1 MRRPSSFA
9 AQGKAH
15 CIYLMTAVLA
25 SSRSA
30 LRHAF
35 TRAGA
40 PVARGSGALSTSS
53 HEIFRGDD
61 DHDNLPKVK
70 RRDGSVD
77 VIDNKRAFV
86 VRLRRPPEPRTPHPA
101 RARVPPP
108 RRRRRARRRRRNGAA
123 YPPERRTSRRADA
136 RPHPSNPPQDYE
148 RNPEPYREPLERVL
162 DWGEINAQDGHDEVE
177 RTVQAAR
184 CMDCGT
190 PFCQTHTG
198 CPVNNLIPEFNS
210 LVYQD
215 QWRQALD
222 RLHQTNNFPEFTG
235 RVCPAPCE
243 GACVAGLVDSPVT
256 IKNMEYSIVERGFAE
271 GWIVPRVPEVRTGFS
286 VAVVGSGPAGLAAA
300 DVLNQAGHKVTVY
313 EREDRPG
320 GLLMYGIPNMKL
332 DKDSVAR
339 RVDLLN
345 EEGIEFVCN
354 AEIGVNV
361 DVDVLRANNDA
372 VVLATGATV
381 PRDLPVPGREGKGI
395 HFAME
400 FLTANQKRLLMT
412 KEGTL
417 ESTWDRDTFVT
428 AEGLDVVVIGGG
440 DTGTDCIG
448 TSMRHRCKSVLN
460 FELMAMPPDARSPDN
475 PWPEWPKVFGVD
487 YGHAE
492 VAAVFGKDPRE
503 YGVIT
508 TEFVLDDDE
517 RVTAVRTSDAKLGPG
532 GVELIPGSEREW
544 PADLVILAMGFVS
557 PELTV
562 PRQLGLDTDQRDNI
576 RAEYGDYRSSLEG
589 VFAAGDCRR
598 GQSLVVWAI
607 NEGRG
612 AALKCDE
619 YLMTRSNAQVLSS
632 M

>member
-1 MRRPSSFA
+1 
-9 AQGKAH
+9 
-15 CIYLMTAVLA
+15 
-25 SSRSA
+25 
-30 LRHAF
+30 
-35 TRAGA
+35 
-40 PVARGSGALSTSS
+40 
-53 HEIFRGDD
+53 
-61 DHDNLPKVK
+61 
-70 RRDGSVD
+70 
-77 VIDNKRAFV
+77 
-86 VRLRRPPEPRTPHPA
+86 
-101 RARVPPP
+101 
-108 RRRRRARRRRRNGAA
+108 
-123 YPPERRTSRRADA
+123 
-136 RPHPSNPPQDYE
+136 
-148 RNPEPYREPLERVL
+148 
-162 DWGEINAQDGHDEVE
+162 
-177 RTVQAAR
+177 
-184 CMDCGT
+184 
-190 PFCQTHTG
+190 
-198 CPVNNLIPEFNS
+198 
-210 LVYQD
+210 
-215 QWRQALD
+215 
-222 RLHQTNNFPEFTG
+222 
-235 RVCPAPCE
+235 
-243 GACVAGLVDSPVT
+243 
-256 IKNMEYSIVERGFAE
+256 
-271 GWIVPRVPEVRTGFS
+271 
-286 VAVVGSGPAGLAAA
+286 
-300 DVLNQAGHKVTVY
+300 
-313 EREDRPG
+313 
-320 GLLMYGIPNMKL
+320 
-332 DKDSVAR
+332 
-339 RVDLLN
+339 
-345 EEGIEFVCN
+345 
-354 AEIGVNV
+354 
-361 DVDVLRANNDA
+361 
-372 VVLATGATV
+372 
-381 PRDLPVPGREGKGI
+381 
-395 HFAME
+395 
-400 FLTANQKRLLMT
+400 MT

-508 TEFVLDDDE
+508 TEFVLDDDQ
-517 RVTAVRTSDAKLGPG
+517 RVKAVRTSDAKLGPG

-589 VFAAGDCRR
+589 VFAAGYCRR

>member
-1 MRRPSSFA
+1 MPRVHP
-9 AQGKAH
+9 
-15 CIYLMTAVLA
+15 V
-25 SSRSA
+25 
-30 LRHAF
+30 
-35 TRAGA
+35 GA
-40 PVARGSGALSTSS
+40 PGGEETKADTDVECWYAQFLKRSGALPVLV
-53 HEIFRGDD
+53 
-61 DHDNLPKVK
+61 DHLP
-70 RRDGSVD
+70 DGTCVPWT
-77 VIDNKRAFV
+77 AAE
-86 VRLRRPPEPRTPHPA
+86 L
-101 RARVPPP
+101 RARVDEIGAVALPLPLDYPEERLRDIAAKAGAAQIVESVDALLSSPKPPP
-108 RRRRRARRRRRNGAA
+108 RA
-123 YPPERRTSRRADA
+123 PPPAKRSR
-136 RPHPSNPPQDYE
+136 DYE

-339 RVDLLN
+339 RIDLLS

-517 RVTAVRTSDAKLGPG
+517 RVKAVRTSDAKLGPG